1 MDSTRTANVVGEDKP
16 EYKEVF
22 PNDGEHALSTLTADQ
37 VRRAEAL
44 IWVRRVLMTQPA
56 TSPFTRPGINL
67 PSVGDMVYLA
77 EWIIDGPM
85 AYDDSGEGDVAL
97 DIPTHDPGPT
107 TRMIKDTPQA

>member
-1 MDSTRTANVVGEDKP
+1 
-16 EYKEVF
+16 
-22 PNDGEHALSTLTADQ
+22 
-37 VRRAEAL
+37 
-44 IWVRRVLMTQPA
+44 
-56 TSPFTRPGINL
+56 
-67 PSVGDMVYLA
+67 MVYLA